1 MIRLA
6 DRPISAGDLLNAFCA
21 GRTDAGAVVSF
32 TGLTRMQTAGAAVS
46 RLTLDAYHRRIED
59 GLRVETD
66 PTRLRWLLDLKH
78 WPRDRRL
85 DDLIGTV

>member
-6 DRPISAGDLLNAFCA
+6 DRPISAGDLLNEFCA

-46 RLTLDAYHRRIED
+46 RLTLDAYPGFTEAVMAQIVAEYEAA
-59 GLRVETD
+59 VE
-66 PTRLRWLLDLKH
+66 RLR
-78 WPRDRRL
+78 
-85 DDLIGTV
+85 GTLG

>member
-6 DRPISAGDLLNAFCA
+6 DPPISAGDLLSEFCA

-46 RLTLDAYHRRIED
+46 RLTLDAYPGFTEAALSFSCAWRAAT
-59 GLRVETD
+59 LT
-66 PTRLRWLLDLKH
+66 KQS
-78 WPRDRRL
+78 
-85 DDLIGTV
+85 

>member
-1 MIRLA
+1 MRRKLTV
-6 DRPISAGDLLNAFCA
+6 D
-21 GRTDAGAVVSF
+21 
-32 TGLTRMQTAGAAVS
+32 TGLAS
-46 RLTLDAYHRRIED
+46 LTLDAYHRRIED

-78 WPRDRRL
+78 WPRDSRL